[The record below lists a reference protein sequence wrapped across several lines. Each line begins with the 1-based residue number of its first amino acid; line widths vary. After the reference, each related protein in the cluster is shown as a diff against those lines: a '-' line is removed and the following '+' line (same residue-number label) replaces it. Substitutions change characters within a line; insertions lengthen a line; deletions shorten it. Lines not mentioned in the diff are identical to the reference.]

1 MCRNISIGTASLKTE
16 AQRFPEPEV
25 ISFYFVSLGIS
36 FSQFL
41 CDILDFNLL
50 ICWNSAYSW
59 LCLLQ
64 LQGTVEASACCF
76 YVSQQVLCTALWGKM
91 KISHFSFLSESQ
103 DGALSPGQTVKD
115 TSPQI
120 TKIFDSVHTLLWC
133 AQLQGFL
140 SGRGFAVLLSQL
152 RWVLTQGCVMG
163 DTGESSPGREG
174 WQLLP
179 ELATLAFLS
188 CAKATLRNPCRNPA
202 EIGQGKIWTKLQ
214 LLTSALT
221 ATSHLTF
228 SMQRSD
234 G

>member
-1 MCRNISIGTASLKTE
+1 MCKNISIGTVPLKTR

-25 ISFYFVSLGIS
+25 ISLYFISLGIS

-76 YVSQQVLCTALWGKM
+76 YVSQQVLCTALWGKT

-103 DGALSPGQTVKD
+103 DGALSLGQTVEN

-120 TKIFDSVHTLLWC
+120 TKIFDSVHMLLWTEAAEVPVWLGLC
-133 AQLQGFL
+133 CSDEPAEMDLDPYPL
-140 SGRGFAVLLSQL
+140 
-152 RWVLTQGCVMG
+152 MG
-163 DTGESSPGREG
+163 DTGESSHGREG
-174 WQLLP
+174 WQLPP

-188 CAKATLRNPCRNPA
+188 CAKATLRNLCRNPA
-202 EIGQGKIWTKLQ
+202 EIGQGKIRTKLR
-214 LLTSALT
+214 LLTS
-221 ATSHLTF
+221 
-228 SMQRSD
+228 